1 MQGRGRRLHDGQEVA
16 PPSAMPSAFKT
27 IVGAAVVVA
36 MTTMCPSHDSFEA
49 YLNAAGSHPSGWL
62 GGLASVADRLRIAV
76 SAETNS
82 YIILRIGKFKER
94 KFLGAFGT
102 WFALPPLPLAPGD
115 LGAWLPSLSYCVP
128 GGMMPHEQLAL
139 LALLG
144 FVVAINFPRFT
155 RRHGFCS
162 LDALRGGRLWT
173 LVTSNFADGEPAH
186 LLHNLLHLLHLGPV
200 MHGAL
205 GCNKAAQLLLA
216 IAIASSFASIFWNG
230 VLGGRSHTPAV
241 GGSGLVMGLVAANA
255 ALFPKVIVVMY
266 GIELTASQLPVA
278 YLLLDLFGAGF
289 FGGRGP
295 VAIDVSS
302 HAGGAAAGGLL
313 ASRWR
318 PWWL

>member
-1 MQGRGRRLHDGQEVA
+1 
-16 PPSAMPSAFKT
+16 
-27 IVGAAVVVA
+27 
-36 MTTMCPSHDSFEA
+36 
-49 YLNAAGSHPSGWL
+49 
-62 GGLASVADRLRIAV
+62 
-76 SAETNS
+76 
-82 YIILRIGKFKER
+82 
-94 KFLGAFGT
+94 
-102 WFALPPLPLAPGD
+102 
-115 LGAWLPSLSYCVP
+115 
-128 GGMMPHEQLAL
+128 MPHEQLAL

-255 ALFPKVIVVMY
+255 AL
-266 GIELTASQLPVA
+266 IERRGGSVASVA
-278 YLLLDLFGAGF
+278 LDWIAPDPRVL
-289 FGGRGP
+289 GRGYDAVVGADLCFAANAEGAAALAQPKATAKP
-295 VAIDVSS
+295 VVPAAAAHSLATGQPSSS
-302 HAGGAAAGGLL
+302 HYGHASSSSAQQHRRTGSGGGGAAGGGLGGMNSSMFKGMNASMFKMGGVGMSSSVSGMMDRAKDFSAKAASGMKEAADKAKEA
-313 ASRWR
+313 ASRAR
-318 PWWL
+318 